1 MKRRI
6 TPRILAML
14 LVLAMFMTM
23 TALSEVAVVT
33 DGLSEGDGAI
43 AVAGEELELSDDIVD
58 IDLEDALVDLDSVA
72 DALPADGM
80 VASEALVTNAESDLL
95 TLGVG
100 EKCALD
106 VKAIGGG
113 RKVTFT
119 SSNKKVATVSAKGVV
134 KGVKKGSATITATIK
149 GGETRTCEVQV
160 VAAPKKV
167 KLSRKSLTLTVSST
181 AVLAPSIPS
190 GTHAS
195 FTWSS
200 EDKRVA
206 TVSDAGVVTGKKEG
220 STTITVRTHNGLTAI
235 CKVTVKSNAD
245 GVETCRALLIG
256 EVDFYPKCA
265 RNQADVTAM
274 NRMLKSITGPAGGSY
289 SIVTKYNRSARQI
302 VNDIQKAFKGA
313 DDDDVSLF
321 FIATHGDVDSNNEY
335 AGALAMTSGE
345 DLMLNV
351 LASALQSVPG
361 KVIVILE
368 SCGAGAAV
376 YANSGN
382 AVPNR
387 RDLYE
392 DYKRRAESF
401 DTAVVKAFSNV
412 DADAIQANIGDFRV
426 RSKFYVLTASRY
438 QELSW
443 GWESGTPETSYNY
456 FTKWLTE
463 GIGTTG
469 SMPADANRD
478 RRTTLNELYRY
489 ISKVGDKIPLEVDGQ
504 IYYQHVQV
512 YPANSNYV
520 LFCR

>member
-1 MKRRI
+1 MKHHI

-14 LVLAMFMTM
+14 LALAMLMTM
-23 TALSEVAVVT
+23 TAMSEVAVEA
-33 DGLSEGDGAI
+33 DGLPEGDGAI
-43 AVAGEELELSDDIVD
+43 AVEGEGLELSDDIVD
-58 IDLEDALVDLDSVA
+58 IDLEDALADLDSVA
-72 DALPADGM
+72 DALPADGLA
-80 VASEALVTNAESDLL
+80 ASEALVTNAQSDLL

-100 EKCALD
+100 EKYALD

-113 RKVTFT
+113 KKVTFK
-119 SSNKKVATVSAKGVV
+119 SSNKKVATVSSKGVI
-134 KGVKKGSATITATIK
+134 KGVKKGSATITATVK

-167 KLSRKSLTLTVSST
+167 KLSQNVVMVSLKGT
-181 AVLAPSIPS
+181 AVLTPIIPS

-200 EDKRVA
+200 LDKRVA
-206 TVSDAGVVTGKKEG
+206 TVSAAGVVTGKKEG
-220 STTITVRTHNGLTAI
+220 STTITVRTHNGMTAS
-235 CKVTVKSNAD
+235 CKVTVKPNAD

-256 EVDFYPKCA
+256 EVQFQPICA
-265 RNQADVTAM
+265 RNQGDVTAM
-274 NRMLKSITGPAGGSY
+274 TNMLKSITGPGGGSY
-289 SIVTKYNRSARQI
+289 SIVSKYNRTARQI

-321 FIATHGDVDSNNEY
+321 FIATHGDVDSDNEY

-368 SCGAGAAV
+368 SCGAGAAI

-387 RDLYE
+387 KDLYE

-401 DTAVVKAFSNV
+401 DAAVVKAFSNV
-412 DADAIQANIGDFRV
+412 DSEALQANIGEFRV
-426 RSKFYVLTASRY
+426 RSKFYVLTASSY

-443 GWESGTPETSYNY
+443 GWETGTSETSYNY

-463 GIGTTG
+463 GIATAG
-469 SMPADANRD
+469 SMPADANRN
-478 RRTTLNELYRY
+478 RQTTLNELYSY
-489 ISKVGDKIPLEVDGQ
+489 ISKVGDKVPFDSNGQ

-512 YPANSNYV
+512 YPAKSGYV